1 MSAPVSKKT
10 AIALAAAL
18 LCHATALAQLPSGG
32 TVVGGA
38 AAINAAGAN
47 QVITQTT
54 PKAIINWQ
62 DFSIGAGNSVR
73 INQPNTSSV
82 ILNRVTGNNPSHI
95 LGNLS
100 ANGQV
105 FLVNPFGVYFGAGA
119 VVDVGGLIATTLSI
133 RNDDFMAGN
142 YVFSREGLA
151 ARREVINAGLLKARD
166 GGYIVLAG
174 DYAGNSGVIQARL
187 GTAALASGNKLTL
200 DIAGDS
206 MINFTVDEKA
216 VADLSGVNNSGQ
228 LLADGGRAI
237 MTAATARDLAATS
250 VNNTGLVRAQST
262 VERNGEIYLM
272 AEGGNAQVS
281 GTLDASGSG
290 AGQTGGRIAV
300 LGERVALTGNARLD
314 ASGDAGGGTINVGGS
329 YQGKGPL
336 PNARSAYV
344 ARDVTIDASAR
355 NNGNGGDVVVW
366 SDEYTRYYGDIAAK
380 GGAQGG
386 DGGNVEI
393 SGKAILDF
401 NGTANT
407 LAPKGNAG
415 TLLLDPSDIE
425 IVQSVD
431 AATADMTGSEPFRD
445 ATDNGGTSRMSVG
458 ALETALAGGNVTVT
472 TTTASGTAPKGGT
485 ITIDDGNGGGVQW
498 NSGSTLRLQAS
509 NRIVINS
516 HVEGYNGTIWLD
528 AANGATQKSGTVI
541 GANGLLLTGGGNW
554 DLVGITSDNFVGS
567 WNKVNTFA
575 ANISGGYVQ
584 FSNDKNL
591 TIGTV
596 NGVSGVTHANGNTQF
611 YLDRN
616 NGVLNLAQ
624 NVSTSSMYVRAQGGI
639 NQTAGA
645 LQVNN
650 LALRNGSANLAMAG
664 NNIRNIS
671 ADING
676 DLVVNTQGSMTV
688 GNPYGQAGIKTNNH
702 NVTITTGDA
711 AGFDPT
717 KLPDGTNPA
726 SLTLNESIDAGT
738 GTIRLTAGSGGVYQ
752 RHDVDAATSE
762 PLDAGSLKA
771 GNLLLQGASSSS
783 VTPFVLNNA
792 KNLVTTMAAR
802 TNGSISY
809 TGGPLNIGS
818 VGGVSGINTTANT
831 IVTLAGVDAQGRATP
846 AIYNDNNV
854 SLSVGGNLNIFANI
868 NAATATGSG
877 VVSVGVGGDYIAQ
890 TFLGSRIN
898 ANTLGVFGD
907 DLLGTFYL
915 TTNVSAL
922 SAAGGKT
929 MVINNS
935 AYTGELTGLGIG
947 AVAASATA
955 PDVSGSGSTTV
966 TSSSKPVGDFYL
978 TTGGA
983 LNIIKLNS
991 QGDNLLLRA
1000 NSLNILLDAAT
1011 KNGARIMLQP
1021 YNTAYRIGIENGTDT
1036 DFTADINYSAGLLKK
1051 FTNETA
1057 TFFIGTPQNAILN
1070 DSNVNAAAKNIQTGD
1085 IHIGSDGALDLG
1097 YRSLSAQTTGS
1108 IVAHEVG
1115 PLYNLRLAATNL
1127 TIHSFKTFG
1136 PQMHFFTNNL
1146 TLPGTADKYQNLNKP
1161 QITFRTLNDETIWV
1175 GNSPKSWEPNFTA
1188 AEIMKMPDGS
1198 TIIISGSTDYPF
1210 PNGGAGY
1217 GDIHLPWDD
1226 TLGAALGNR
1235 KLVISTG
1242 NKVFTYS
1249 RTPTFTKKNDGGTS
1263 GGLWQGCQDLDTCKG
1278 ENPNPFPDSSIDGG
1292 DNSGGGNGSGD
1303 GGVVVN
1309 PDSGSCVG
1317 CPPAPP
1323 NTNPYPPQTTT
1334 PGDDGGT
1341 GGTGTDGSGTSGSGS
1356 IGGGDG
1362 GGDGGGNGTG
1372 GGGTG
1377 DGDGGTGTGGAG
1389 DGGAGNGT
1397 GGGGTGDGTD
1407 GSGTGGTGDGTGTGG
1422 TGTGGTGD
1430 GTGTGGTGTGGGGT
1444 GDGDG
1449 GDGTGGAG
1457 DGGAGNGTGGGGA
1470 GDGTDG
1476 SGTGGTGDG
1485 TGTGGNGTGGGGT
1498 GDGDGGAGSGTGGTG
1513 DGGNGAGGGGTGEGT
1528 DGAGTGDTGDGTG
1541 NGGSGGNG
1549 SADGDGGAG
1558 TGSGGIG
1565 DGDGGN
1571 GNGAGNGGKGD
1582 GAGGADG
1589 VGVGDGDGN
1598 GGTTGAGD
1606 GSGDAGSGS
1615 ASGGTGDGD
1624 SGSGTGGIGAGDGDA
1639 SNGAGAGGD
1648 NAGDAGSSTKGG
1660 DLGDD
1665 NGSGNGSH
1673 DENGASATAPAA
1685 FDLNC
1690 ADVSAAAVNDA
1701 VRDDDKAD
1709 AKNRLI
1715 QVNREGL
1722 RMDDPCQKP
1731 QAQSG
1736 PASLDGK

>member
-1 MSAPVSKKT
+1 MSAPASKKT

-18 LCHATALAQLPSGG
+18 LCHAAAQAQLPSGG

-38 AAINAAGAN
+38 AAINTAGQS
-47 QVITQTT
+47 QVINQTT
-54 PKAIINWQ
+54 PKAIIDWQ

-82 ILNRVTGNNPSHI
+82 ILNRVVGNNPSNI
-95 LGNLS
+95 LGNLT

-105 FLVNPFGVYFGAGA
+105 FLVNPSGVYFGAGA
-119 VVDVGGLIATTLSI
+119 VVDVGSLLVTTMQI

-151 ARREVINAGLLKARD
+151 ARREVINAGILKARE

-206 MINFTVDEKA
+206 LINFTVDEKA
-216 VADLSGVNNSGQ
+216 VAALSGVSNSGQ

-237 MTAATARDLAATS
+237 MTATVARDLAATS

-262 VERNGEIYLM
+262 IERNGEIYLL
-272 AEGGNAQVS
+272 ADGGNAQVS
-281 GTLDASGSG
+281 GTLDASGNA

-300 LGERVALTGNARLD
+300 LGDRVALTGNARVD
-314 ASGDAGGGTINVGGS
+314 ASGDAGGGTINIGGS
-329 YQGKGPL
+329 YQGSGPL

-344 ARDVTIDASAR
+344 GKDVTIDASAKS
-355 NNGNGGDVVVW
+355 NGNGGEVVIW

-380 GGAQGG
+380 GGAEGG
-386 DGGNVEI
+386 DGGKVEV
-393 SGKAILDF
+393 SGKAVLDF
-401 NGTANT
+401 NGTVNT
-407 LAPKGNAG
+407 LAPKGKAG

-425 IVQSVD
+425 ILQSVD
-431 AATADMTGSEPFRD
+431 AATADMTGSSPFAD
-445 ATDNGGTSRMSVG
+445 ATNNGGTSRMTVA

-485 ITIDDGNGGGVQW
+485 ITIDDGGGGGVQW
-498 NSGSTLRLQAS
+498 NSGSMLRLQAS

-516 HVEGYNGTIWLD
+516 NVEGYNGNIWLD
-528 AANGATQKSGTVI
+528 AVNGATQKTGTVI

-554 DLVGITSDNFVGS
+554 DLVGITPDNFVGS

-591 TIGTV
+591 TVGTV
-596 NGVSGVTHANGNTQF
+596 NGVSGVTHTNGNTQF

-616 NGVLNLAQ
+616 SAVLTLAQ
-624 NVSTSSMYVRAQGGI
+624 NVSTNSMFIRAQGGV

-650 LALRNGSANLAMAG
+650 LTVNSGPTSLSMAG

-671 ADING
+671 GNING
-676 DLVVNTQGSMTV
+676 DLIVNTQGTMTV
-688 GNPYGQAGIKTNNH
+688 GSPYGQAGIKTNNH

-752 RHDVDAATSE
+752 RHDVDSATSE

-771 GNLLLQGASSSS
+771 GNLLLQGANGSS

-809 TGGPLNIGS
+809 TGGPLNVGT
-818 VGGVSGINTTANT
+818 VGGVAGISTTANT
-831 IVTLAGVDAQGRATP
+831 IVTPASVDAQGRATP

-854 SLSVGGNLNIFANI
+854 SLSVGGNLNIYSSI
-868 NAATATGSG
+868 NAATSTGSG
-877 VVSVGVGGDYIAQ
+877 VVSVGVGGDYTAQ
-890 TFLGSRIN
+890 TLLGSRIN

-907 DLLGTFYL
+907 DLQGKFFL

-935 AYTGELTGLGIG
+935 AYNGELTGLGIG

-955 PDVSGSGSTTV
+955 PNTSGGGSTTV

-983 LNIIKLNS
+983 LNIVKLNS

-1000 NSLNILLDAAT
+1000 NSLSILLDAAT

-1021 YNTAYRIGIENGTDT
+1021 YNTAYKIGIHNGNDT
-1036 DFTADINYSAGLLKK
+1036 DFTADINYSASLLKK

-1057 TFFIGTPQNAILN
+1057 TFFIGTPQNVILN
-1070 DSNVNAAAKNIQTGD
+1070 DSNVNAAAKTTQTGD
-1085 IHIGSDGALDLG
+1085 IHIGADGAMDLG
-1097 YRSLSAQTTGS
+1097 YRSLSAQTSGS
-1108 IVAHEVG
+1108 IVAHQVG
-1115 PLYNLRLAATNL
+1115 PLYNLRLAAPNL
-1127 TIHSFKTFG
+1127 TIYSFQTFG
-1136 PQMHFFTNNL
+1136 PQIHFFTNNL
-1146 TLPGTADKYQNLNKP
+1146 TLPGTVDKYQNPNKP
-1161 QITFRTLNDETIWV
+1161 EITFRTLNDETIWV
-1175 GNSPKSWEPNFTA
+1175 GNSPKSWEPNFTST
-1188 AEIMKMPDGS
+1188 ELVKMPDGS

-1217 GDIHLPWDD
+1217 GDIHIPWDD
-1226 TLGAALGNR
+1226 SIGVSLGSR

-1242 NKVFTYS
+1242 HTVYTYS
-1249 RTPTFTKKNDGGTS
+1249 RTPTITKKTDGGTS
-1263 GGLWQGCQDLDTCKG
+1263 GGLWQGCQDLATCKG
-1278 ENPNPFPDSSIDGG
+1278 ENTNPYTDSGT
-1292 DNSGGGNGSGD
+1292 SGD
-1303 GGVVVN
+1303 GNSGTGTGTGGGGTVTN
-1309 PDSGSCVG
+1309 PESGSCVG

-1323 NTNPYPPQTTT
+1323 NTDPYPPQTTT
-1334 PGDDGGT
+1334 PGTDGGT
-1341 GGTGTDGSGTSGSGS
+1341 GSNSDSGGGKSGSS
-1356 IGGGDG
+1356 TSGGDG
-1362 GGDGGGNGTG
+1362 GGDGGGS
-1372 GGGTG
+1372 
-1377 DGDGGTGTGGAG
+1377 
-1389 DGGAGNGT
+1389 GT
-1397 GGGGTGDGTD
+1397 GGGGTGDGT
-1407 GSGTGGTGDGTGTGG
+1407 
-1422 TGTGGTGD
+1422 
-1430 GTGTGGTGTGGGGT
+1430 GGGG
-1444 GDGDG
+1444 DGG
-1449 GDGTGGAG
+1449 AGDGTGGAG
-1457 DGGAGNGTGGGGA
+1457 DGTGGI
-1470 GDGTDG
+1470 
-1476 SGTGGTGDG
+1476 GDG
-1485 TGTGGNGTGGGGT
+1485 TGAGGSGLGGGGT
-1498 GDGDGGAGSGTGGTG
+1498 GDGDGGAGAGGGGAGDGAGSGTGGAGTGGGGTGDGNGDGGAGIGNGGTGDGGNGVGGGGTGDGTGGSGTGGTG
-1513 DGGNGAGGGGTGEGT
+1513 DGNGAGTDAGAGGG
-1528 DGAGTGDTGDGTG
+1528 AG
-1541 NGGSGGNG
+1541 S
-1549 SADGDGGAG
+1549 GDGGAG

-1565 DGDGGN
+1565 DGSDGLGN
-1571 GNGAGNGGKGD
+1571 GNGTGGGGTGNGQGDANGGAGTGGIGD
-1582 GAGGADG
+1582 GAG
-1589 VGVGDGDGN
+1589 N
-1598 GGTTGAGD
+1598 GSNAGT
-1606 GSGDAGSGS
+1606 GSGTGDAGSGT
-1615 ASGGTGDGD
+1615 AGGGVTDGAGGTG
-1624 SGSGTGGIGAGDGDA
+1624 TGGFGLNDDG
-1639 SNGAGAGGD
+1639 GAGGD
-1648 NAGDAGSSTKGG
+1648 GSGAANTGDAGSATKSGG
-1660 DLGDD
+1660 LADANALADGTRNGGGTDAHAAAAIDL
-1665 NGSGNGSH
+1665 S
-1673 DENGASATAPAA
+1673 
-1685 FDLNC
+1685 C
-1690 ADVSAAAVNDA
+1690 ADVSAASNNEAA
-1701 VRDDDKAD
+1701 RDDENAD
-1709 AKNRLI
+1709 AKQRLI
-1715 QVNREGL
+1715 QVNREGV
-1722 RMDDPCQKP
+1722 RMNDPCQQQP
-1731 QAQSG
+1731 QQGGTA
-1736 PASLDGK
+1736 ALNKR